1 MGGSHLINSGL
12 LGLPLSLEMNSIT
25 YFKQRLR
32 ISCHFKSEI
41 WENYPPAALNSVGA
55 VKHQYYFSISAQR
68 AYARACAQPGR
79 SKGKR
84 ASGPERYTRVKV
96 HRQPRFDPWH
106 HYSSLSLPQT
116 NEEPRVSSEDSHFS
130 PKLTNQI
137 KHLSLTSRVGIP
149 SAWFPV
155 LVSIPLIRNL
165 LLGSRE
171 IIHWL
176 SCMKPTLNHIWFPKS
191 MESDDPEYKVWNIPH
206 VLPGVSHFSL

>member
-1 MGGSHLINSGL
+1 MGTKCFIVSLSLSAPIFGFIMGNFLLAWLPYFHVGHQTECASLQEIGGSHLINSGL

-41 WENYPPAALNSVGA
+41 WKNYPPAALNSVGA

-96 HRQPRFDPWH
+96 HREPRFDPWH

-149 SAWFPV
+149 SA
-155 LVSIPLIRNL
+155 
-165 LLGSRE
+165 
-171 IIHWL
+171 
-176 SCMKPTLNHIWFPKS
+176 
-191 MESDDPEYKVWNIPH
+191 
-206 VLPGVSHFSL
+206 